1 MLKSHLPFTE
11 DGLIEVVTERVSTLS
26 PTKAWEEVLRDL
38 AYLTDEERAE
48 SLKRSMWIVKPS
60 AYKAGFHIDGDFRV
74 VVIQGGWWYRGVTAV
89 EPHDQGSK
97 ITYVV
102 VNIAQGLGR
111 WIAHFYQA
119 ASHRRSAR

>member
-11 DGLIEVVTERVSTLS
+11 DGWIEVVTERVSTLS
-26 PTKAWEEVLRDL
+26 PTKAWEGVLRDL

-60 AYKAGFHIDGDFRV
+60 ADKAGFHIDGDFRV

-89 EPHDQGSK
+89 EPHDEGSK
-97 ITYVV
+97 IT
-102 VNIAQGLGR
+102 
-111 WIAHFYQA
+111 
-119 ASHRRSAR
+119 